1 MNRFDGTLE
10 NGGIRA
16 GGALL
21 RPSDQQ
27 LHAAQGHGKLV
38 VGIRPEHLSIG
49 EGHLDVQIDLVED
62 LGSDFYVYGHRAE
75 DTRATIIVRAGR
87 EHPRPGEAI
96 KVKIDT
102 SRMHLFDAGTGL
114 RIGE

>member
-1 MNRFDGTLE
+1 MR
-10 NGGIRA
+10 
-16 GGALL
+16 
-21 RPSDQQ
+21 
-27 LHAAQGHGKLV
+27 AAQGHSQLV

-49 EGHLDVQIDLVED
+49 EGQLDVQVDLVED
-62 LGSDFYVYGHRAE
+62 LGSDFYVYGHRAG
-75 DTRATIIVRAGR
+75 DTGATVVVRAGR